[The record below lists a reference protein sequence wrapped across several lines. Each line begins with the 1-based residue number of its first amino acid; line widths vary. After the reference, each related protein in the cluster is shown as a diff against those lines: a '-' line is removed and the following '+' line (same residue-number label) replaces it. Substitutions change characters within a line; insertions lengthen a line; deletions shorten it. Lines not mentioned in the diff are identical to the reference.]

1 MKYKWHGC
9 HGCARSSG
17 CIQTLYVDIDVDAS
31 MLLAQWPAF
40 LQVSKVARNMVALV
54 ATSIFRFPTANIIIS
69 CRLHSNMRPGFES
82 DIVPITLR
90 PGSFRRTTG
99 SRQLGGHR
107 TRVVGAG
114 DINSASGHLRSFRLC
129 LRSCFR
135 SLFSSFEATPPSFPN
150 LHLSTST
157 LSLSQ
162 FLSKLTKSKHLQQN
176 GDRNP

>member
-31 MLLAQWPAF
+31 MLLAQWPTF

-99 SRQLGGHR
+99 SRQLGGHVHVWLAPETLIR
-107 TRVVGAG
+107 PR
-114 DINSASGHLRSFRLC
+114 DIFVPSVSA
-129 LRSCFR
+129 
-135 SLFSSFEATPPSFPN
+135 FEAVSEASFQALRPPLPLFPISISQ
-150 LHLSTST
+150 LQ
-157 LSLSQ
+157 LSLPQ

-176 GDRNP
+176 GDRNS